1 MGISTGDELQLL
13 LTMRKKFKNS
23 EPACLKRKGGL
34 LMKKLVAL
42 FLMLAMMMACVP
54 AMALEADAVFL
65 QPERCDGSGTR
76 CF

>member
-34 LMKKLVAL
+34 LISIRIRFTMRNIGRILIGAL
-42 FLMLAMMMACVP
+42 QNVKP
-54 AMALEADAVFL
+54 
-65 QPERCDGSGTR
+65 
-76 CF
+76 